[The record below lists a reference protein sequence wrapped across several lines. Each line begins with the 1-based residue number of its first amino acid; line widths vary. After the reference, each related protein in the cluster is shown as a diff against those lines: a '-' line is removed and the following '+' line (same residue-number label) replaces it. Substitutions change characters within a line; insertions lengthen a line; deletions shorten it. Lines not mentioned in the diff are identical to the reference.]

1 MSALDLVR
9 LVVGAAFLA
18 AAAASD
24 LRERKV
30 KDGLWIVMATLAIAL
45 FAVDLWSQGVDPAVG
60 LVLVPAAVLAFD
72 PLVGQSF
79 RTEEGWQFPVGSIVA
94 YLVALGSVAYAL
106 VDLQADAAGL
116 STFLRYLTVPVM
128 MLVFRGM
135 YEIHLLKG
143 GADAKAMIVIAAFV
157 PGYPVLPP
165 LPMIA
170 LDPRLQDALQVL
182 FPFSLLVLLDAA
194 LLFVAAPIAFLA
206 YNASRGH
213 AKLPMALV
221 GYKVPLDRVPRHAW
235 FMDQILDGEHVLVFF
250 PTKRQDQRE
259 IARGLRGAGL
269 KEAWVTPQIPFMV
282 PLTVG
287 YVLAFLVG
295 NPLMGLLQTAMPRP

>member
-94 YLVALGSVAYAL
+94 YLVALGSAAYAL

-157 PGYPVLPP
+157 PGYPALPP

>member
-30 KDGLWIVMATLAIAL
+30 KDGLWIVMATLAIAF

>member
-106 VDLQADAAGL
+106 VDLQADGAGL

-157 PGYPVLPP
+157 PGYPALPP